1 MTFDGNRLLLHH
13 TARQIML
20 CCRVVKEETGNAEWL
35 WLDESTELTRG
46 DVRHHPSSS
55 TSLRNRL
62 CCPVAMGEVR
72 GDAGGHP
79 RRHYVDTCAT
89 RSAYGKLAWMA
100 CWREPGGFTLSWG
113 VSCGA
118 LTSALHEAHAWRGTC
133 GRQPFGSLDEYPA
146 CGLRWR
152 RRSIYLRP
160 RVRHGT

>member
-1 MTFDGNRLLLHH
+1 
-13 TARQIML
+13 ML

-89 RSAYGKLAWMA
+89 RSAYEKLAWMA

-118 LTSALHEAHAWRGTC
+118 LTSARHEAHAWDALWVTVATAVDLLETARATWYVT
-133 GRQPFGSLDEYPA
+133 Q
-146 CGLRWR
+146 
-152 RRSIYLRP
+152 
-160 RVRHGT
+160 RVTGALY